1 MVRDRKLHSDESS
14 QLNTDRENSTG
25 TPMEI
30 DDDITD
36 STETDKLIS
45 PEIISDVVVSS
56 PSIKSDIER
65 LEEKEVVSSESSG
78 PAKESQV
85 DPEFL
90 ASATSGGIT
99 LISDGTKVVETDS
112 ANR

>member
-36 STETDKLIS
+36 STETDKLLS
-45 PEIISDVVVSS
+45 PRIISDVVVSS

-65 LEEKEVVSSESSG
+65 LEEKDAVSSKSLAQ
-78 PAKESQV
+78 AKESQV
-85 DPEFL
+85 DPEFSI
-90 ASATSGGIT
+90 SATSGGIT
-99 LISDGTKVVETDS
+99 LILDGTKVVENDS